1 MPIRIENIEPRRQ
14 LLDVWEAASEYLAAA
29 DHKWTWR
36 SRFTPNSINDAE
48 QLLVFLQ
55 PATAVAEFDLTQ
67 PGRTAEDCR
76 SALAAFGD
84 SVQVPR
90 VLMNALTEFLDTYTS
105 KDGTPDFSGGSR
117 VAALEST
124 SKLSADQ
131 RALDIT
137 ASYTT
142 SVSLC
147 LAALTFIDGYSQNVK
162 GAWIGRLADLRTRVS
177 RRLTAALV
185 GLLRG
190 FTMVTVEQ
198 DSEEGAIL
206 LRMLGADG
214 PDDYRRVIN
223 QFNERMQLVRGR
235 LGQARL
241 GVARAE
247 ELDNDNVLFQ
257 IGWTWG
263 IASDAPPVD
272 LADMPEGVGAQRE
285 GYALSAPY
293 LYFTLMATDAIELLT
308 SERVRVAG
316 VLDPVQ
322 DRLAGLLGTRR
333 DLTQIYWSRLARFT
347 EAAWPIEDLPWR
359 TIDGEES
366 DYYSLLVSAVLVQD
380 LRQRTASEHDLQRVE
395 PLLAELA
402 SRARITRRPLREDR
416 ALDMHIAPGFLVEL
430 ETAADMGTAMVWQT
444 TDFAPVLLKRANQ
457 LAELTNDPE
466 ARDRLLSLAV
476 SLWNHLRN
484 RRIPDGG
491 ATGLWDDPAALYGV
505 GKQQTDPV
513 WSVTARV
520 VDALVSASSAL
531 LNRSARTPLLV
542 DVAAAMCS
550 EAEYLLNQ
558 LQMSTPAVNS
568 PLHASLRRIRDSV
581 QRGKSMINSQPGT
594 TIALCAAAM
603 AELDSAAQSR
613 ADGSQGV

>member
-1 MPIRIENIEPRRQ
+1 MPSRIENIEPRRQ
-14 LLDVWEAASEYLAAA
+14 LLDVWEAAAEYLAA
-29 DHKWTWR
+29 DRKWTWR

-55 PATAVAEFDLTQ
+55 PATAVSELDLTQ

-90 VLMNALTEFLDTYTS
+90 VLMNALAEFLDNYTG

-117 VAALEST
+117 LAALEPSA
-124 SKLSADQ
+124 KLSPQQ

-147 LAALTFIDGYSQNVK
+147 LSALTFIDGYMQNAK
-162 GAWIGRLADLRTRVS
+162 GAWVGRLTELRARVS

-190 FTMVTVEQ
+190 FTMVTIERES
-198 DSEEGAIL
+198 DEGRIL
-206 LRMLGADG
+206 LRMLGGED
-214 PDDYRRVIN
+214 PDPRVVEN
-223 QFNERMQLVRGR
+223 FNERMQLVRGR
-235 LGQARL
+235 LGQTRF

-247 ELDNDNVLFQ
+247 ELDNENVMFQ

-263 IASDAPPVD
+263 IAADAPPVD
-272 LADMPEGVGAQRE
+272 LTDMPEGVGAQRD

-293 LYFTLMATDAIELLT
+293 LYFTLMATDSIELLT
-308 SERVRVAG
+308 SERIRVAG

-322 DRLAGLLGTRR
+322 DRLAGLLSTRR
-333 DLTQIYWSRLARFT
+333 DLTQIYWSRLARFS
-347 EAAWPIEDLPWR
+347 EDAWPIEDLPWR

-380 LRQRTASEHDLQRVE
+380 LRQRVASEHDLQRVE
-395 PLLAELA
+395 PLLSELA
-402 SRARITRRPLREDR
+402 ARARITRRPLREDR
-416 ALDMHIAPGFLVEL
+416 ALEMHIAPGFLVEL
-430 ETAADMGTAMVWQT
+430 ETAEDLGPAMAWQT

-466 ARDRLLSLAV
+466 VRDRLLGLAV

-491 ATGLWDDPAALYGV
+491 AAGLWDDPATLYNV
-505 GKQQTDPV
+505 GKHQTEPV

-520 VDALVSASSAL
+520 VDALVSSSSAL
-531 LNRSARTPLLV
+531 LNRSARTELLT

-550 EAEYLLNQ
+550 ETEYLLNQ

-568 PLHASLRRIRDSV
+568 PLHASLRRLRDSV
-581 QRGKSMINSQPGT
+581 QRAKSLLNSQPGT
-594 TIALCAAAM
+594 TIALCSAAM
-603 AELDSAAQSR
+603 TELDSAAQSR
-613 ADGSQGV
+613 ADGSQGA

>member
-14 LLDVWEAASEYLAAA
+14 LLDVWECAAQYLAA

-36 SRFTPNSINDAE
+36 SRYAPNSINDAE

-55 PATAVAEFDLTQ
+55 PATAVPELDLTQ

-76 SALAAFGD
+76 SALAPFGD

-90 VLMNALTEFLDTYTS
+90 VLMTALTEFLDTYTL

-117 VAALEST
+117 IAALEPSA
-124 SKLSADQ
+124 KLNADQ
-131 RALDIT
+131 RALAIT

-147 LAALTFIDGYSQNVK
+147 LAALTFIDGYLQSAK
-162 GAWIGRLADLRTRVS
+162 GAWVGRLTDLRARVS

-190 FTMVTVEQ
+190 FTMVTIQQE
-198 DSEEGAIL
+198 SEEGRIL
-206 LRMLGADG
+206 LRMLTGGED
-214 PDDYRRVIN
+214 PDRRTVEA
-223 QFNERMQLVRGR
+223 FNERMQLVRGR
-235 LGQARL
+235 LGQTRF

-247 ELDNDNVLFQ
+247 ELDNENVLFQ

-293 LYFTLMATDAIELLT
+293 LYFTLMATDSIELLT
-308 SERVRVAG
+308 SERIRVAG

-322 DRLAGLLGTRR
+322 DRLAGLLSTRR
-333 DLTQIYWSRLARFT
+333 DLTQIYWSRLARFS
-347 EAAWPIEDLPWR
+347 EATWPIEDLPWR

-380 LRQRTASEHDLQRVE
+380 LRQRVASEHDLQRVE

-402 SRARITRRPLREDR
+402 NRARITRRPLRDDR

-430 ETAADMGTAMVWQT
+430 ETAQDLGPAMAWQT

-466 ARDRLLSLAV
+466 VRDRLLGLTV
-476 SLWNHLRN
+476 NLWNHLKG

-491 ATGLWDDPAALYGV
+491 AAGLWDDPASLYGI
-505 GKQQTDPV
+505 GKHQSEPV

-520 VDALVSASSAL
+520 VDALVSSSSAQ
-531 LNRSARTPLLV
+531 LNRSARTPLLT

-550 EAEYLLNQ
+550 EAEFLLNQ
-558 LQMSTPAVNS
+558 LQMTTPAVNS
-568 PLHASLRRIRDSV
+568 PLQTSLRRIRDSV
-581 QRGKSMINSQPGT
+581 QRAKGMLNTQPGT
-594 TIALCAAAM
+594 TIALCSVAM

-613 ADGSQGV
+613 ADASQGA